1 MQEDS
6 RDKMSSLEKGI
17 YLLGIFSEEPYEY
30 TVPDLVE
37 ITGFNRTTIY
47 RMLST
52 FEEAG
57 MLIRDDRSKSYKM
70 GPMTYHLGN
79 VYLHHANYKDSIQT
93 ILEKISEESKESV
106 GIAHREGN
114 KVVSIYAIE
123 THQHLKVNDRPG
135 TYYPMNKGCYGK
147 CLMAYHD
154 QTVVG
159 ELLDGAAFEKTASG
173 TLTDKEE
180 ILKEYQRIRDNGFV
194 KSIDEVASYIC
205 GIGLPLKSP
214 NGRVENV
221 VAISFFRQDDYIEK
235 LNRMK
240 EILSKYK
247 KELEKYL
254 I

>member
-1 MQEDS
+1 MQDVS
-6 RDKMSSLEKGI
+6 REKMSSLEKGI
-17 YLLGIFSEEPYEY
+17 YLLGIFSEEPYEF
-30 TVPDLVE
+30 TVPDLVK
-37 ITGFNRTTIY
+37 ITGFNRTTVY
-47 RMLST
+47 RILNT

-57 MLIRDDRSKSYKM
+57 MLIRDERSKSYKI

-79 VYLHHANYKDSIQT
+79 VYLHHANYKDSIQA
-93 ILEKISEESKESV
+93 ILERISEESKESV

-154 QTVVG
+154 QTVVR
-159 ELLDGAAFEKTASG
+159 ELLEAATFEKTASG
-173 TLTDKEE
+173 TLTDKAE
-180 ILKEYQRIRDNGFV
+180 ILEEYQRIRDSGFV
-194 KSIDEVASYIC
+194 ESIDEVASYIC

-221 VAISFFRQDDYIEK
+221 VAISFFRQEDYIDK
-235 LNRMK
+235 LKKMK
-240 EILSKYK
+240 DILFKYK
-247 KELEKYL
+247 AELEKYL

>member
-1 MQEDS
+1 MQDES
-6 RDKMSSLEKGI
+6 REKMSSLEKGI
-17 YLLGIFSEEPYEY
+17 YLLRIFSEEPYEF
-30 TVPDLVE
+30 TVPDLVL
-37 ITGFNRTTIY
+37 ITGFNRTTVY
-47 RMLST
+47 RILST

-57 MLIRDDRSKSYKM
+57 MLIRDERGKSYKI

-79 VYLHHANYKDSIQT
+79 VYLHHANYKDSIQA
-93 ILEKISEESKESV
+93 ILERISEESKESV

-154 QTVVG
+154 QTVVR
-159 ELLDGAAFEKTASG
+159 ELLEGATFDKTASG

-180 ILKEYQRIRDNGFV
+180 ILREYQRIRDNGFV
-194 KSIDEVASYIC
+194 ESIDEVASYIC

-221 VAISFFRQDDYIEK
+221 VAISFFRQEDYIDK
-235 LNRMK
+235 LKKMK
-240 EILSKYK
+240 DILFKYK
-247 KELEKYL
+247 AELEKYL

>member
-30 TVPDLVE
+30 TVPNLVE

-154 QTVVG
+154 QAIVG
-159 ELLDGAAFEKTASG
+159 ALLEGAAFEKTASG
-173 TLTDKEE
+173 TLTNKEE

-194 KSIDEVASYIC
+194 ESIDEVASYIC

>member
-194 KSIDEVASYIC
+194 ESIDEVASYIC

>member
-194 KSIDEVASYIC
+194 ESIDEVASYIC

-221 VAISFFRQDDYIEK
+221 VAISFFRQDDYMEK

-247 KELEKYL
+247 VELEKYL

>member
-30 TVPDLVE
+30 TVPNLVE

-194 KSIDEVASYIC
+194 ESIDEVASYIC

>member
-1 MQEDS
+1 MQEDQIE
-6 RDKMSSLEKGI
+6 KMSSLEKGI
-17 YLLGIFSEEPYEY
+17 YLLKIFSEDPYEF
-30 TVPDLVE
+30 TVPDLVQ
-37 ITGFNRTTIY
+37 ITGLNRTTVY
-47 RMLST
+47 RILST

-57 MLIRDDRSKSYKM
+57 MLIRDDRIKSYKM

-79 VYLHHANYKDSIQT
+79 VYLHHANYKDSIQA

-114 KVVSIYAIE
+114 KVMSIYAIE

-154 QTVVG
+154 HKTVL
-159 ELLDGAAFEKTASG
+159 ELLDGATFEKTASG
-173 TLTDKEE
+173 TLVESED
-180 ILKEYQRIRDNGFV
+180 IIREYQRIRDNGYV
-194 KSIDEVASYIC
+194 ESIDEVASYIC
-205 GIGLPLKSP
+205 GIGVPLRSP

-221 VAISFFRQDDYIEK
+221 VAISFFRQDDYREK
-235 LNRMK
+235 LERMK
-240 EILSKYK
+240 EILFKYRG
-247 KELEKYL
+247 ELEKYL